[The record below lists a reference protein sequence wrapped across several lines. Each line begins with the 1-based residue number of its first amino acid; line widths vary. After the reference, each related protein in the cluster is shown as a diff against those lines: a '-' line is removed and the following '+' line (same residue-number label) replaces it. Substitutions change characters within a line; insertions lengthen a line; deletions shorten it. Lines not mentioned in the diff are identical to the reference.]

1 MQPRL
6 MNIDEFIQ
14 KNRIKQVS
22 SIRRYSGSKIDESG
36 LFSEDIFGRQG
47 SKDRREKFGFIDVKT
62 PIIHPEAWNIVT
74 RISPDFLKCIK
85 GQVKYIVSRDKFLLE
100 NEEQGNSGLFYF
112 TQVLPK
118 LDLDYYAKKDKKKK
132 PLVDYVK
139 KNIKNVLTSKV
150 LVLPAGIRDIRISR
164 SSGKTFIEASEVNT
178 IYENLIRQ
186 SNSIATSV
194 EDLPQDIVE
203 PIVTSMQRNYLEVNS
218 WIKNRIKGKQ
228 GIIRGGLFSKRTD
241 YSGRLVVTGDPS
253 LKMGY
258 VGLPWQVVLIIFEP
272 FTINYLLYK
281 DKTGIPLIQ
290 QEMKIESQPDI
301 TDVKRLLKKAK
312 DNPKDILAE
321 LKEYLI
327 ETAKEISKDKVV
339 LYKRDPVLNRD
350 SWLSGY
356 VRVDPGGHVI
366 KLNPFDFP
374 RTGGDCD
381 GDTYVV
387 YSLLTKEAQEE
398 AKNKMNPRHSKSMWT
413 SVTNSGKC
421 PYGIE
426 LDAATAIYS
435 VTKN

>member
-6 MNIDEFIQ
+6 MNINEFVT
-14 KNRIKQVS
+14 KNKIKQVS
-22 SIRRYSGSKIDESG
+22 SIRRYSGNKIDENG

-47 SKDRREKFGFIDVKT
+47 AKDRRERFGFIDVKT
-62 PIIHPEAWNIVT
+62 PLIHPEAWNIVT
-74 RISPDFLKCIK
+74 RISTDFLKCIK
-85 GQVKYIVSRDKFLLE
+85 SQVKYIVSRDKFLLE
-100 NEEQGNSGLFYF
+100 SEDGDTGLYF
-112 TQVLPK
+112 FTKVLPK
-118 LDLDYYAKKDKKKK
+118 LDLNYYIKKDKKKQ
-132 PLVDYVK
+132 PLVDYTK
-139 KNIKNVLTSKV
+139 KNMDAILTNKV

-164 SSGKTFIEASEVNT
+164 ASGKTFIEASEINT
-178 IYENLIRQ
+178 VYENLIRQ
-186 SNSIATSV
+186 SHSIVSNA
-194 EDLPQDIVE
+194 EDLPKDIVE
-203 PIVTSMQRNYLEVNS
+203 PIVTSMQRNYLEINN

-228 GIIRGGLFSKRTD
+228 GLIRGGLFSKRTD
-241 YSGRLVVTGDPS
+241 YSGRLVVTGDPT

-258 VGLPWQVVLIIFEP
+258 IGLPWQVVLIIFEP

-281 DKTGIPLIQ
+281 DRTGIPLIQ
-290 QEMKIESQPDI
+290 QEMKIENPPDI

-321 LKEYLI
+321 LKLYLI
-327 ETAKEISKDKVV
+327 ETAKEVSRDKQV

-350 SWLSGY
+350 SWLSAY
-356 VRVDPGGHVI
+356 VRIDSDGHVI

-381 GDTYVV
+381 GDTYVI

-398 AKNKMNPRHSKSMWT
+398 AKNKMNPRHSKGMWN
-413 SVTNSGKC
+413 SVTNAGKC
-421 PYGIE
+421 PYSIE